1 MTMELK
7 VPPPDGAAAAPGA
20 EAAAAPRPAP
30 SASTADEPAPA
41 APVPAALP
49 FDFGP
54 LDLRP
59 LEPGA
64 LDLGPLDLGPLD
76 LGPFDPGL
84 FESAVAKETPAAETS
99 PTETPASETPESEK
113 PEAETAKAEAPAAD
127 VPAAGPP
134 AREPRPETPAEP
146 AAAEPL
152 TLPTA
157 QLRAAAPAPFVLDVP
172 PPVLV
177 KASVRPN
184 PEAKPRP
191 PAAPVAKTPP
201 PPAAAPV
208 AEAATAPE
216 PPQSRVRPLV
226 PVHADAVSR
235 LSGEDALIHRAFAPI
250 ASHEGAFGLTD
261 DAAAIPVPP
270 SHEVVATTDTLVAG
284 VHFFANDPPEAI
296 ARKALR
302 VNLSDLAAKAAEP
315 LGFLL
320 SVALPEGT
328 GPDWIDAFARG
339 LSDDSKRY
347 RIPLFGGDTVRT
359 TGPLVI
365 SVTALGTAKPGEVV
379 RRAGAQ
385 PGDWVMV
392 TGTIGDAALGLMLRK
407 HLGLK
412 ALNRLGARDKAH
424 LTDRYLLPQPR
435 LKLAA
440 ALRLHATAAMDISD
454 GLAGDLAKLCAV
466 SGVSARIETALL
478 PLSPAAAAAIETDPR
493 LLERVVTG
501 GDDYEILMTVPSDDL
516 DAFVSAA
523 TRAGVAV
530 TAIGEITAGPG
541 LPVLY
546 GPDGPM
552 KLKQM
557 SFSHF

>member
-1 MTMELK
+1 M
-7 VPPPDGAAAAPGA
+7 A
-20 EAAAAPRPAP
+20 EPV
-30 SASTADEPAPA
+30 SPAPA
-41 APVPAALP
+41 APPETAPAALP

-59 LEPGA
+59 LEAGA
-64 LDLGPLDLGPLD
+64 AGAGSLDFGALDLGPLD

-84 FESAVAKETPAAETS
+84 FEISVAQTTPATETPAADPPAADL
-99 PTETPASETPESEK
+99 PTAGEPATGPAMTRPASEQPAA
-113 PEAETAKAEAPAAD
+113 AETP
-127 VPAAGPP
+127 
-134 AREPRPETPAEP
+134 PETPP
-146 AAAEPL
+146 APVAAEPL

-157 QLRAAAPAPFVLDVP
+157 QLRTAEPGAAVSSLPPAPFVLDMP
-172 PPVLV
+172 PPLL
-177 KASVRPN
+177 
-184 PEAKPRP
+184 
-191 PAAPVAKTPP
+191 
-201 PPAAAPV
+201 AAARGRPKAEPRLRKPAESATEAPPSPP
-208 AEAATAPE
+208 AEAAQAEAAQAPE
-216 PPQSRVRPLV
+216 PPQSRVRPHV

-235 LSGEDALIHRAFAPI
+235 LSGEDALIHRAFAPL

-261 DAAAIPVPP
+261 DAAAIAVPP

-284 VHFFANDPPEAI
+284 VHFFPDDPPEAI

-302 VNLSDLAAKAAEP
+302 VNLSDLAAKAADP

-320 SVALPEGT
+320 SIALPEGIR
-328 GPDWIDAFARG
+328 PEWLDAFARG
-339 LSDDSKRY
+339 LADDSKKY

-359 TGPLVI
+359 TGPMVI
-365 SVTALGTAKPGEVV
+365 SITALGTAKPGEVV

-412 ALNRLGARDKAH
+412 ALNRLGTRDKAH

-435 LKLAA
+435 LRLAA

-466 SGVSARIETALL
+466 SGVGARIETALL

-493 LLERVVTG
+493 LLERVVSG